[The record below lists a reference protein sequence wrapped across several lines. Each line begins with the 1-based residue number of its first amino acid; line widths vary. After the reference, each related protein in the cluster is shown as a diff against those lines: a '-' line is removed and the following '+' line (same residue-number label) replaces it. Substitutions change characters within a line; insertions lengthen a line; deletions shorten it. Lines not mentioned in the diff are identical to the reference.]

1 MLCKNIVFKFLNCKY
16 IAFILFVKTKFC
28 FFQKIGPQ
36 FPFSGKQK
44 MRSTNVRFTD
54 AGANIAFFFCMPK
67 FAGFY
72 FAIYFVKNLSGE
84 MLLP

>member
-1 MLCKNIVFKFLNCKY
+1 MC
-16 IAFILFVKTKFC
+16 
-28 FFQKIGPQ
+28 G
-36 FPFSGKQK
+36 
-44 MRSTNVRFTD
+44 FTD

-72 FAIYFVKNLSGE
+72 FAIYFVKNLSRE

>member
-1 MLCKNIVFKFLNCKY
+1 MQIYSFYLIRKNEILLFFK
-16 IAFILFVKTKFC
+16 
-28 FFQKIGPQ
+28 KIGPQ

-44 MRSTNVRFTD
+44 MRSTNVCFTD

-72 FAIYFVKNLSGE
+72 FAIYFVKNLSRE